1 MAARP
6 CTQRAVAALI
16 AVSGAFAAAASPAF
30 GHAAYLGSSPEA
42 GARLPQPP
50 AQVTLTFS
58 EALNGKL
65 TRAALA
71 TARGGTTITAVASV
85 AGRRLLLRP
94 KRPLSRGVYSVRWH
108 SVSTDDGHA
117 LEGTFSFGVRASAA
131 GGEHSTSLSPLAR
144 DGWIRVLARAVMY
157 AVLLVF
163 VGALLLRALLAGS
176 GRSWLVPHGV
186 TADPAMQADRVAQRE
201 RLLLSD
207 LGFFAAAAAAIS
219 ALADA
224 SDAAGGLSLTG
235 VRDYLLSSSAGQGRL
250 AVVVLLLLA
259 GWAARGY
266 PRAAALPAASAL
278 GALAASGHA
287 NSASAGLLAVGVD
300 WLHLLAAAAWL
311 GGIALIAVVWGP
323 ALRRGPAR
331 TRLALARDVLP
342 VFGRVALPAFGL
354 VVATGGASALI
365 ELGSIAALW
374 QTDYGRVLLVKM
386 GLVGLVALLSYVHA
400 LRLRPRLLGGPA
412 PDMRTE
418 RQHWRLLRTEPFVG
432 LGVVAAVA
440 VLVAFPLPPR
450 QLRADDEARA
460 AAAAAPCD
468 PCVLPQPRANELAV
482 AEQGGSDVV
491 AGWLRREGSE
501 VSGTVRVYGLNGKPS
516 RDAFVVEGANT
527 SDCGFGCKRFANAPA
542 PERLTV
548 FLTQRG
554 RTYIA
559 RLPTRWL
566 PRNSATARRLLERAQ
581 EKMRSLDSVR
591 EHERASSVPGLS
603 AITDYRLESP
613 NRFALRTDRG
623 LESIAIGKDQWLRPG
638 PGQAWTKRAYGG
650 GVPYRTRSWFRWT
663 TYARHTYLLRRT
675 RELAV
680 VATMDPGTPAW
691 WRFYI
696 DRRTHRVIR
705 SRLITN
711 GHFMTQRYFAFNQPA
726 RIEPPVPG
734 TR

>member
-1 MAARP
+1 M
-6 CTQRAVAALI
+6 QRAVAALI
-16 AVSGAFAAAASPAF
+16 TVGAIFAAVASPAF
-30 GHAAYLGSSPEA
+30 GHAAYLASSPEA
-42 GARLPQPP
+42 GARLARAP
-50 AQVTLTFS
+50 ARVTLTFS
-58 EALNGKL
+58 EALNVKL

-71 TARGGTTITAVASV
+71 TASGGTTVPAAVSV
-85 AGRRLLLRP
+85 AARRLLLRP
-94 KRPLSRGVYSVRWH
+94 KRPLVRGVYSVRWH

-157 AVLLVF
+157 AALLVF
-163 VGALLLRALLAGS
+163 VGALLLGALL

-186 TADPAMQADRVAQRE
+186 TTDPAMQADRVARRE

-207 LGFFAAAAAAIS
+207 LGFFAAAAAGIS

-259 GWAARGY
+259 GWGAARY
-266 PRAAALPAASAL
+266 PRAAALPAASGL

-331 TRLALARDVLP
+331 TRIAVARDVLP

-354 VVATGGASALI
+354 AVATGGASALI

-400 LRLRPRLLGGPA
+400 LRLRPRLLEGHA
-412 PDMRTE
+412 PDMRLE
-418 RQHWRLLRTEPFVG
+418 RRHWRLLRTEPFVG

-450 QLRADDEARA
+450 QIRADNEARA
-460 AAAAAPCD
+460 AAGAAPCD
-468 PCVLPQPRANELAV
+468 PCALPQPRANELAV

-491 AGWLRREGSE
+491 AGWLHREGSE
-501 VSGTVRVYGLNGKPS
+501 VSGTVRVSGLNGKPS
-516 RDAFVVEGANT
+516 RDAFVVEGVST
-527 SDCGFGCKRFANAPA
+527 SACGFGCKRFANAPS

-566 PRNSATARRLLERAQ
+566 PRSSAAARRLLERAQ
-581 EKMRSLDSVR
+581 ARMRSLHSVR
-591 EHERASSVPGLS
+591 EHERASSVPGFS
-603 AITDYRLESP
+603 AITNYRLESP
-613 NRFALRTDRG
+613 NRFALRTDG
-623 LESIAIGKDQWLRPG
+623 GVESVAVGKSQWLRPG
-638 PGQAWTKRAYGG
+638 PGQAWTKRAYSG
-650 GVPYRTRSWFRWT
+650 GVPFTTRSWFRWT
-663 TYARHTYLLRRT
+663 PYARHIYMIGRT
-675 RELAV
+675 RALAV

-696 DRRTHRVIR
+696 DRRTQRVIR

-726 RIEPPVPG
+726 RIKPPVPG